1 MSSILITGITG
12 FLGSRIAKACLDRGL
27 GVVGVAHS
35 EIRDR
40 EFTSKYPSIQTY
52 CADIAHD
59 TELLDHIIRK
69 HDVRYIIHTAAM
81 KHIGVCES
89 NPIKAINVN
98 IFGSKKIASAALKSS
113 VKNVIAISTDKSINP
128 SCVYGSTKMLMEKLF
143 LQLGYS
149 VFQGVNFF
157 FSTGS
162 VLDIW
167 DSCRMRGDPLTVNP
181 TNTVRYFVEA
191 EDVADK
197 LLDNLDSK
205 GETLYL
211 ETCYK
216 VSLHDLYKAYAD
228 YHNYHNQEGY
238 LTISAEKLIEEIPE
252 GASVIDATPEILKE
266 KFDNYYGNRS

>member
-1 MSSILITGITG
+1 
-12 FLGSRIAKACLDRGL
+12 
-27 GVVGVAHS
+27 
-35 EIRDR
+35 
-40 EFTSKYPSIQTY
+40 
-52 CADIAHD
+52 
-59 TELLDHIIRK
+59 
-69 HDVRYIIHTAAM
+69 
-81 KHIGVCES
+81 
-89 NPIKAINVN
+89 
-98 IFGSKKIASAALKSS
+98 
-113 VKNVIAISTDKSINP
+113 
-128 SCVYGSTKMLMEKLF
+128 MEKLF

-167 DSCRMRGDPLTVNP
+167 DSCRMKGDPLTVNP

-197 LLDNLDSK
+197 LLDSLDSK
-205 GETLYL
+205 GETLCL

-238 LTISAEKLIEEIPE
+238 LTISAEKIIEEIPE
-252 GASVIDATPEILKE
+252 GVTVIDATPEILKE